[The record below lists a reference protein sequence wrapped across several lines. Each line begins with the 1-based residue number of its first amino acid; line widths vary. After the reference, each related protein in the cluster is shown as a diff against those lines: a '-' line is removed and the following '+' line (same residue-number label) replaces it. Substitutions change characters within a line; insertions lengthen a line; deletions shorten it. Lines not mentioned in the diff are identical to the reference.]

1 MSKNKDLEELK
12 ERKERLPNR
21 PYQAPR
27 VVDER
32 QLVQDALATL

>member
-1 MSKNKDLEELK
+1 MSKNKDRQ
-12 ERKERLPNR
+12 ERKERQPSR
-21 PYQAPR
+21 PYEAPR